1 MNVCNMFPVKF
12 ILNVSKQRILI
23 SQYLYK
29 DKKLNSGTLMGI
41 IGVIREILQEK
52 FVQMTDIMARISVA
66 VIQQ

>member
-1 MNVCNMFPVKF
+1 MFPVKF